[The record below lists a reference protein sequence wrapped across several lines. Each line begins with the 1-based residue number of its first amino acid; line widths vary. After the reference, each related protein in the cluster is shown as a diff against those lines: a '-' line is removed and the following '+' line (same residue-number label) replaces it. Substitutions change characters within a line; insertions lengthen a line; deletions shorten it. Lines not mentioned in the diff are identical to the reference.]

1 MHSKC
6 YVSRKA
12 KMINNLERREYHRRW
27 WNFDRG
33 FWMNHHKS
41 IVDQFWHQAPPP
53 TVWNISNR
61 WTTISTQ
68 SFQAIP
74 TTLLQIPYIFT
85 KVWCVFMIS
94 SFQPGIW
101 RLSTYQQKNYTYLL
115 GCNQSIILYPHFYNQ
130 EQFNSDL
137 SVY

>member
-12 KMINNLERREYHRRW
+12 KMIINLERNEYHRRW
-27 WNFDRG
+27 WKFDRG
-33 FWMNHHKS
+33 LPSKKVWLRFQNES
-41 IVDQFWHQAPPP
+41 RVDSLW
-53 TVWNISNR
+53 ISV
-61 WTTISTQ
+61 TDGLQISTQ

-137 SVY
+137 SV